1 MSEIAFREDA
11 HRRLVA
17 QGRSILKTTLPDV
30 DFDAHVWDLADLRK
44 KRTGV
49 SSRVHWTRH
58 GTTDEPLPVHFIE
71 AVKAAVA
78 ITMKSPTNSKFK
90 SDAARFLWKSLEDRG
105 VFESFR
111 WETAIEQ
118 DMLQMEQ
125 TMLETLAKSSVNKT
139 CGAFSALLETLHL
152 WEVISPMK
160 VSWVTPRPEDS
171 ERHTLAGQEKRREML
186 PSLEALE
193 ALGDLYRS
201 RKELDEMDR
210 LMLCIVGIMVAT
222 GLRIGEVL
230 TLPRNCLFYIGN
242 GSLGSRRY
250 FGLRYW
256 PEKGGDERDQ
266 DVAWIPARAGRL
278 VLSMVREVRGITAS
292 ASTQAKLIV
301 EAQQHTGLFPLPP
314 GFAMRLHLTCEEV
327 ARALGLAKSTSAT
340 ASVRA
345 IGILSERDV
354 HGRQEYFV
362 DPEDLR
368 AYLNRRQVVT
378 SHVTSK
384 RRVRQRLD
392 SALFVT
398 HLNQLH
404 ATKGTNPL
412 LVSPVRIQ
420 VVNDALGGRWQ
431 RANADEPG
439 AVQRGDEFWVCLVK
453 SIFARHGYLERDGSA
468 IELTTHMIRHWL
480 VTEASGG
487 GANDALLARWQNRRH
502 VEDLNAYKHLTTE
515 HRVEA
520 LRRALHEGTLGGE
533 IAEAYFNLA
542 EDLREA
548 FLDAQVQHVH
558 VTDVGL
564 CIHDFSRAPCPHH
577 LNCLKGC
584 SDFVTDRSDPV
595 QNQQLVQLQMRT
607 KDVLEAELA
616 QAEVEG
622 HELSENWID
631 EHQTVLTNLERII
644 QIEGE
649 GLVRPFHGERSQF
662 QPMEDSRRG

>member
-11 HRRLVA
+11 HRKLVSK
-17 QGRSILKTTLPDV
+17 GRAILKTSLPDV
-30 DFDAHVWDLADLRK
+30 DFDAHVWDLAALK
-44 KRTGV
+44 KKKTGV
-49 SSRVHWTRH
+49 SSRAYWTRH
-58 GTTDEPLPVHFIE
+58 GTTDEPLPAHFIE

-90 SDAARFLWKSLEDRG
+90 ADAARFLWKSLEKRG
-105 VFESFR
+105 VSGSFR
-111 WETAIEQ
+111 WETATEQ

-125 TMLETLAKSSVNKT
+125 TMLKTLKNSSVNKT

-152 WEVISPMK
+152 WGVISPMK

-186 PSLEALE
+186 PSLAALE
-193 ALGDLYRS
+193 ALGELYS
-201 RKELDEMDR
+201 SKKALEPKDR
-210 LMLCIVGIMVAT
+210 VVLCIVGIMVAT

-242 GSLGSRRY
+242 GSAGSPRV

-266 DVAWIPARAGRL
+266 DVAWIPRMTGRL
-278 VLSMVREVRGITAS
+278 VLSLVQELRGITAS
-292 ASTQAKLIV
+292 ASARAKLIV
-301 EAQQHTGLFPLPP
+301 EAGQGTGLFPLPP
-314 GFAMRLHLTCEEV
+314 EFTMKRRLTVDQV
-327 ARALGLAKSTSAT
+327 AEAFGQPRSTVMNSLRQA
-340 ASVRA
+340 
-345 IGILSERDV
+345 GIRRERRVDGKRE
-354 HGRQEYFV
+354 HFV
-362 DPEDLR
+362 EPEDLR
-368 AYLNRRQVVT
+368 ELLTVKQKDTV
-378 SHVTSK
+378 HVTS
-384 RRVRQRLD
+384 RGRVRQRLD
-392 SALFVT
+392 EALLVI
-398 HLNQLH
+398 HENQLH
-404 ATKGTNPL
+404 STQGMNT
-412 LVSPVRIQ
+412 LVVKPISIQ
-420 VVNDALGGRWQ
+420 FMNDALGGRWE
-431 RANADEPG
+431 RAKSDEPEV
-439 AVQRGDEFWVCLVK
+439 VQRGDEFWSCVIE
-453 SIFARHGYLERDGSA
+453 SIFARHGYLERDGSP

-533 IAEAYFNLA
+533 IAEVYFNLA
-542 EDLREA
+542 EDHRDA

-564 CIHDFSRAPCPHH
+564 CIHDFSLSPCPHH

-607 KDVLEAELA
+607 KDVLEVELA
-616 QAEVEG
+616 QAEAEG

-631 EHQTVLTNLERII
+631 EHQTVLANLERII
-644 QIEGE
+644 QTEGK
-649 GLVRPFHGERSQF
+649 GLVRPFHGEKSHF